1 MSAPSPSSIVAP
13 LREAVVQAAWTQW
26 GAVGFGAAALHPAR
40 AIVDPEALV
49 LATLAF
55 GELERRL
62 GRAMGMWLGVG
73 SRLLSVGRLTNLQRD
88 YPAALA
94 AKVQAFAAGARA
106 EGDARWSRLAG
117 GTTARRPKRTG
128 TESVTPDLR
137 QPSTVMLRLRLAMG
151 VGIKADALAF
161 LIGCGGAG
169 QTIRDIATSTGYYE
183 RAVRRAMED
192 LAAARLTMAMAT
204 SPVRY
209 QVRWRDWAQ
218 LLGVDEDHAPLWRG
232 WHQLYAVVVA
242 VDGWARRAEESS
254 WTPYVTA
261 SRMRDMFDGIAPLM
275 ARSMG
280 GEVPDWSRPPERW
293 LEELEGWVGKT
304 VERLRALV

>member
-1 MSAPSPSSIVAP
+1 MSAASPARIVEP
-13 LREAVVQAAWTQW
+13 LRAAAIEAAWTQW
-26 GAVGFGAAALHPAR
+26 GAIGFGAAAKRPAR

-49 LATLAF
+49 LVTLAF
-55 GELERRL
+55 DELERRL

-88 YPAALA
+88 YPTTLA
-94 AKVQAFAAGARA
+94 VKVQAFAAGAHA

-117 GTTARRPKRTG
+117 RTTARRSRRTG

-161 LIGCGGAG
+161 LIGCLGAG
-169 QTIRDIATSTGYYE
+169 STIREIAAATGYYE

-192 LAAARLTMAMAT
+192 LAAARLATMMAT

-218 LLGVDEDHAPLWRG
+218 LLGVDENTAPAWRS
-232 WHQLYAVVVA
+232 WHQLYAIVVA
-242 VDGWARRAEESS
+242 VDGWARRAEGSS
-254 WTPYVTA
+254 WTPYVMG
-261 SRMRDMFDGIAPLM
+261 SRLRDTFDGIAPLM

-280 GEVPDWSRPPERW
+280 GEAPDWSRPPERW
-293 LEELEGWVGKT
+293 LEELERWVGTT